1 MEPQE
6 LIDRLVQACEEQDVL
21 FVLWWLQLMREEGIL
36 ELAIDGK
43 RKSDLPNT
51 EHVRTRLT
59 VE

>member
-1 MEPQE
+1 
-6 LIDRLVQACEEQDVL
+6 
-21 FVLWWLQLMREEGIL
+21 MREEGIL